1 MGGEFCPPL
10 MTEVSSSTHGSV
22 VLVSESIAMIPP
34 FDDFGNLPPGIHR
47 ATIEEV
53 RDRFGDGSP
62 EREAEMDELAA
73 FANWAKAFGIIRI
86 IVNGSFVT
94 GRLSPGDVDVIILP
108 GPNADMDALPNDLDF
123 PFLQIIMA
131 ADDSDLQT

>member
-1 MGGEFCPPL
+1 
-10 MTEVSSSTHGSV
+10 
-22 VLVSESIAMIPP
+22 MIPP